1 MASAYKPE
9 EARVPPALPLPTPPV
24 TKASCLFNLSFK
36 IALCQLS
43 VTPDKE
49 RNISHARK
57 AIEDAAA
64 KGAQLVVLPEIWN
77 GPYSNDSFPVYA
89 EDIDAGGDA
98 SPSTAMLSEVAQ
110 RLKITIVG
118 GSIAERSGDRLY
130 NTSCVFDTDGKLLA
144 KHRKIHL
151 FDIDIPGKI
160 TFIESKTLTAGQT
173 PTIVDTEVGRIGI
186 GICYDIR
193 FQELAMIYAARVSAP
208 NPLRF
213 DKFKFMKSASGF
225 FFAVQLIWF
234 FEGLLLLEI
243 PNDNSNKLLKSG
255 AHLICYPGAFNMTT
269 GPLHWELLQRA
280 RATDNQLYVA
290 TCSPARDAGA
300 GYVAWGHSTLVG
312 PFGEVMATTEH
323 EESIIIAEIDY
334 SIIELRR
341 TNLPL
346 LKQRRG
352 DLYRLPSPPASASVA
367 AQSQIRSANFLSV
380 MAAAYKPEEARVPP
394 ALPLPAPP
402 VTKASCLFNLC
413 VCLFKIA
420 LCQLSVTPDKERNI
434 AHSRKAIEDA
444 AAKGAQLVLLP
455 EIWNGPYSND
465 SFPVY
470 AEDIDAGGDAS
481 PSTAMLS
488 EVAQRL
494 KITIV
499 GGSIVERSGD
509 RLYNTSCVFGTNGKL
524 LAKHRKLFDINVPG
538 KITFTESKT
547 LTAGQTPTVVDTE
560 VGRIGIGIC
569 YDINFEEIAMIYGA
583 RGAHLICYPG
593 AFNMTTGPLHW
604 ELLQRARATDNQ
616 LYVATCSPARD
627 AGAGYVAWGH
637 STLVGPFGE
646 VLATTEHEE
655 AIIIAEIDYS
665 IIELRRTNLPLL
677 KQRRGDLY
685 RLVDVERLNSQ

>member
-1 MASAYKPE
+1 MKAALSTLISSKNLNPHSSSSSSLCRSICLRPKPLSPPPCFLSPIAPSKALTTNVRIGLSRKSQTRSANFSSVMASVYKPE

-24 TKASCLFNLSFK
+24 TKASFLFNLCFK
-36 IALCQLS
+36 IGLCQLS

-49 RNISHARK
+49 RNIAHARK

-64 KGAQLVVLPEIWN
+64 KGAQLVLLPEIWN

-89 EDIDAGGDA
+89 EDIDAGGDE

-130 NTSCVFDTDGKLLA
+130 NTSCVFGTNGKLLA

-193 FQELAMIYAARVSAP
+193 FPEL
-208 NPLRF
+208 
-213 DKFKFMKSASGF
+213 
-225 FFAVQLIWF
+225 
-234 FEGLLLLEI
+234 
-243 PNDNSNKLLKSG
+243 
-255 AHLICYPGAFNMTT
+255 
-269 GPLHWELLQRA
+269 
-280 RATDNQLYVA
+280 
-290 TCSPARDAGA
+290 
-300 GYVAWGHSTLVG
+300 
-312 PFGEVMATTEH
+312 
-323 EESIIIAEIDY
+323 
-334 SIIELRR
+334 
-341 TNLPL
+341 
-346 LKQRRG
+346 
-352 DLYRLPSPPASASVA
+352 
-367 AQSQIRSANFLSV
+367 
-380 MAAAYKPEEARVPP
+380 
-394 ALPLPAPP
+394 
-402 VTKASCLFNLC
+402 
-413 VCLFKIA
+413 
-420 LCQLSVTPDKERNI
+420 
-434 AHSRKAIEDA
+434 
-444 AAKGAQLVLLP
+444 
-455 EIWNGPYSND
+455 
-465 SFPVY
+465 
-470 AEDIDAGGDAS
+470 
-481 PSTAMLS
+481 
-488 EVAQRL
+488 
-494 KITIV
+494 
-499 GGSIVERSGD
+499 
-509 RLYNTSCVFGTNGKL
+509 
-524 LAKHRKLFDINVPG
+524 
-538 KITFTESKT
+538 
-547 LTAGQTPTVVDTE
+547 
-560 VGRIGIGIC
+560 
-569 YDINFEEIAMIYGA
+569 AMIYGA

-665 IIELRRTNLPLL
+665 ILELRRTNLPLL

-685 RLVDVERLNSQ
+685 QLVDVQRLNSQ